1 MQRYLIFA
9 LALDFLFC
17 QPSKRPPFDQ
27 IELELPGG
35 TKVGS
40 GSLFLIYSLTKQGQG
55 RRICCFFLIMFCSWS
70 VRLEKWNWLAAQMP
84 LILKVNF
91 VISHKVHWNWSK
103 WANKADYPKLSA
115 LKVGQWP
122 HHCFYSTPHR
132 GRVYKWKFC
141 LSICPF
147 VCHHFLF
154 FSFSFRL

>member
-1 MQRYLIFA
+1 MQRFLILA
-9 LALDFLFC
+9 LALDFLFLFC

-55 RRICCFFLIMFCSWS
+55 RHICCFFLIMFCCWS

-91 VISHKVHWNWSK
+91 VIFHKVHWNWSK
-103 WANKADYPKLSA
+103 WANKAHYPKTQCSQ
-115 LKVGQWP
+115 GWP
-122 HHCFYSTPHR
+122 VTTSLFF
-132 GRVYKWKFC
+132 YKWKFC

-154 FSFSFRL
+154 FSFSFRF